1 MATKVDLRERALRTI
16 QWLAR
21 GQTPNAYE
29 ASVTDEVI
37 DECYAFLEGE
47 GIAYW
52 AENDIPEGAM
62 FGLVDYVAGRLA
74 RRLMS
79 TEQAAPYSS
88 LAQIGLANL
97 RKHTSVPAGGNPV
110 RTESF

>member
-1 MATKVDLRERALRTI
+1 MATKVDLRERALQSI

-29 ASVTDEVI
+29 AARADEVI
-37 DECYAFLEGE
+37 DECYAYLESE

-52 AENDIPEGAM
+52 PENDIPEAVM

-79 TEQAAPYSS
+79 VEQAAPYSS
-88 LAQIGLANL
+88 LVEIGLTNMRRCTATRGTN
-97 RKHTSVPAGGNPV
+97 RSTTH
-110 RTESF
+110 RFF